1 MPLASFFLDR
11 GRDRMPVH
19 IHQSPDLRDD
29 WSILDYVP
37 ASQAILGAREM
48 LWTVW
53 IRAQLYI
60 HP

>member
-1 MPLASFFLDR
+1 
-11 GRDRMPVH
+11 MPVH
-19 IHQSPDLRDD
+19 IHQSPDLHDD